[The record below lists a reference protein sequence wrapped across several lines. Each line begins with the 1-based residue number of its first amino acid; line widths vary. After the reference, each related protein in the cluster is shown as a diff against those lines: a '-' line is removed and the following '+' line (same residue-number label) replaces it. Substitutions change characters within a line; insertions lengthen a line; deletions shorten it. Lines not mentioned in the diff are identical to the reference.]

1 MKKFAVVLSGCGSK
15 DGSEIHEATMLL
27 LAIKQLGADYK
38 CFSID
43 KEQTMVVNFITNEKM
58 TEKRNVLVESA
69 RIARGDIDE
78 VKNINVNDFDGIVLP
93 GGFGAALNLST
104 FGLNSSNYTVEEDLK
119 NKLIEFKNANKPICA
134 TCIAPMIL
142 AKVFQGITI
151 TLGNDEGIANTV
163 QDLGNI
169 FKNTKTGEICV
180 DEKNKIVTTPF
191 YMLADNIKQIYDE
204 AYKAIS
210 ATIDL
215 MK

>member
-58 TEKRNVLVESA
+58 NEKRNVLIESA
-69 RIARGDIDE
+69 RIARDNIDE

-104 FGLNSSNYTVEEDLK
+104 FGLNNNDYTVEEDLK

-142 AKVFQGITI
+142 AKVFQGITL
-151 TLGNDEGIANTV
+151 TLGNDEGIAKIV
-163 QDLGNI
+163 QSLGNT

-191 YMLADNIKQIYDE
+191 YMLAENIKQIYDE